1 MSRLAVLAVAV
12 VMVAGGMAV
21 ADDLPENHA
30 LAAAIAKG
38 REHHPIADA
47 ANAEAYAKRLTT
59 ATYGEAQTQAQL
71 PFHAVADGDRWRVV
85 GSRPMDLGTM
95 TGPLTIVVRRD
106 DGAVQE
112 IVFTA
117 APAGWDAE
125 ILKRLA
131 AKH

>member
-1 MSRLAVLAVAV
+1 M
-12 VMVAGGMAV
+12 

-38 REHHPIADA
+38 REHRPVADA
-47 ANAEAYAKRLTT
+47 ADAEAYAARITT
-59 ATYGEAQTQAQL
+59 ETYGGAQTQAQL
-71 PFHAVADGDRWRVV
+71 PFHAVADGDRWKVV

-95 TGPLTIVVRRD
+95 TGPLTIVVQRD

-117 APAGWDAE
+117 APAGWDAA

>member
-12 VMVAGGMAV
+12 VMVAGGMAM

-38 REHHPIADA
+38 REHRSVADA
-47 ANAEAYAKRLTT
+47 ADAEAYAARITM
-59 ATYGEAQTQAQL
+59 ATYGEKQTKAQL
-71 PFHAVADGDRWRVV
+71 PFHAIAEGDRWKVV

-95 TGPLTIVVRRD
+95 SGPLTIVVRRD

-117 APAGWDAE
+117 APSGWDTE
-125 ILKRLA
+125 ILRKLA